1 MRIKELVEYG
11 RKMLNDNNIEDG
23 NIIAKSLAKYI
34 FEMND
39 SQLIINEDKEVEEN
53 DRVRYYLSLIEIVNG
68 RPLQYITNKQE
79 FMGLDF
85 YVDEN
90 VLIPQP
96 DTEILVEEVI
106 NACKSFDD
114 VYVLDIC
121 TGSGAIG
128 ISIAKNV
135 NDATVT
141 LSDISNK
148 ALEIAKKNAKQNDV
162 NVSFIESDMFEKISG
177 KFDIIA
183 SNPPYIKT
191 AVINE
196 LPKDVQNEPHLALD
210 GGEDGLDFY
219 RILVEKSKEY
229 LNNGGMLIME
239 IGYDQKEDVE
249 KLLVD
254 SGYSDVYSKKD
265 LSGNDRIVV
274 AKI

>member
-1 MRIKELVEYG
+1 MKIKELIAYG
-11 RKMLNDNNIEDG
+11 RKMLNENNIEDS

-34 FEMND
+34 LEMDD
-39 SQLIINEDKEVEEN
+39 SKIIINEDKEVEEN
-53 DRVRYYLSLIEIVNG
+53 NRIRYYLSLIEIVDG
-68 RPLQYITNKQE
+68 RPLQYITNKQN
-79 FMGLDF
+79 FMGLEF

-106 NACKSFDD
+106 NACKSFDE
-114 VYVLDIC
+114 VHVLDIC

-162 NVSFIESDMFEKISG
+162 NVSFIESDMFENISE
-177 KFDIIA
+177 KFDIIV

-191 AVINE
+191 EVIQT
-196 LPKDVQNEPHLALD
+196 LDKGVQNEPYIALD
-210 GGEDGLDFY
+210 GGKDGLDFY

-265 LSGNDRIVV
+265 LSGNDRIVA

>member
-1 MRIKELVEYG
+1 MKIKELIDLG
-11 RKMLNDNNIEDG
+11 RDKLISNNIDDSSIISKVLAGYVLDMDNVGLVINSKEEALDELCSKYFSLLDSIIDG
-23 NIIAKSLAKYI
+23 K
-34 FEMND
+34 
-39 SQLIINEDKEVEEN
+39 
-53 DRVRYYLSLIEIVNG
+53 
-68 RPLQYITNKQE
+68 PLQYITNKQE

-96 DTEILVEEVI
+96 DTEILVCEVLDI
-106 NACKSFDD
+106 CKSSD
-114 VYVLDIC
+114 VSSILDIC

-135 NDATVT
+135 SGAVVSA
-141 LSDISNK
+141 SDISTA
-148 ALEIAKKNAKQNDV
+148 ALSVAKRNALSNNVDV
-162 NVSFIESDMFEKISG
+162 NFIESDMFENIHE
-177 KFDIIA
+177 KFDIIV

-191 AVINE
+191 SVINE
-196 LPKDVQNEPHLALD
+196 LSKDVQNEPHIALD

-229 LNNGGMLIME
+229 LNNGGMLLME
-239 IGYDQKEDVE
+239 IGYDQKEEVE
-249 KLLVD
+249 KLLID
-254 SGYSDVYSKKD
+254 NGYKDVYSKKD

>member
-1 MRIKELVEYG
+1 MQIKELIDYG
-11 RKMLNDNNIEDG
+11 RKKLIEFDIKDANILSRILAEFVLNMDKVKLVINGELDIEEPFE
-23 NIIAKSLAKYI
+23 NQYKSLL
-34 FEMND
+34 NV
-39 SQLIINEDKEVEEN
+39 IIQGKP
-53 DRVRYYLSLIEIVNG
+53 I
-68 RPLQYITNKQE
+68 QYITNKQE

-106 NACKSFDD
+106 NACKSFNE
-114 VYVLDIC
+114 VHVLDMC

-135 NDATVT
+135 RGSVVSA
-141 LSDISNK
+141 SDISYT
-148 ALEIAKKNAKQNDV
+148 ALSVAKRNALSNNVD
-162 NVSFIESDMFEKISG
+162 VSFIESDMFENIYG

-191 AVINE
+191 SVINE